1 MDVSLTTIGL
11 AGLAA
16 WIAGAVWYG
25 VLGNAWVA
33 ALGTTKAALMG
44 PSGRPSPLPFIL
56 SFVADLVV
64 AAAIAWMAPRVGGAF
79 VAALIGW
86 AGFVL
91 TTVATNNAYAKRT
104 PMLTAID
111 AGHWLVAMLVA
122 AAVIAV
128 LG

>member
-1 MDVSLTTIGL
+1 MDASLTTVGL

-25 VLGNAWVA
+25 VLGQAWVA
-33 ALGTTKAALMG
+33 ALGTTKEALMG

-56 SFVADLVV
+56 SFVADVAI
-64 AAAIAWMAPRVGGAF
+64 AAAIAWMAPRLGGAF
-79 VAALIGW
+79 VAALLAWG
-86 AGFVL
+86 GFVL
-91 TTVATNNAYAKRT
+91 TTIATNNAYAKRT

-122 AAVIAV
+122 AAVIATF
-128 LG
+128 G